1 MDCCRAEAIEDVF
14 DRRVAERDLRRYRRH
29 GPRKTTRLLIEAI
42 LAETADGQTL
52 LDIGGGVG
60 AIPHTLLRAGMARAE
75 VVEASRSYLDA
86 AEVEAERQGHADR
99 LRPHHGDFVALA
111 DAIPPA
117 DVVTL
122 DRVVCCYPDMP
133 ALVGRSAARARAVYG
148 LVYPRD
154 VWWVKLGVGLSNS
167 LCRLR
172 RSRFRAFVHPTAAV
186 DALVRGHGFVPRPA
200 RTTAVWQVVVY
211 VRP

>member
-1 MDCCRAEAIEDVF
+1 MDCCRAEATEAVF
-14 DRRVAERDLRRYRRH
+14 DRRVAERDLRRYRRR
-29 GPRKTTRLLIEAI
+29 GPAKTTRFLIEAL
-42 LAETADGQTL
+42 LAEDTAGRTL

-60 AIPHTLLRAGMARAE
+60 AISHALLRAGMARAE
-75 VVEASRSYLDA
+75 SVELSRAYLEA
-86 AEVEAERQGHADR
+86 AEAEADRQGHADR
-99 LRPHHGDFVALA
+99 LRLHHGDFVALA

-122 DRVVCCYPDMP
+122 DRVICCYPDLP
-133 ALVGRSAARARAVYG
+133 ALVGQSAARARAIYG

-154 VWWVKLGVGLSNS
+154 VWWVKLGVGMANR

-186 DALVRGHGFVPRPA
+186 DALVRGHGFASRLT
-200 RTTAVWQVVVY
+200 RSTAIWQVVVY
-211 VRP
+211 VRA